1 MMKVSDFQY
10 DLPERLIAQEPAPQ
24 RDASRLMILN
34 RRTGARQHARFR
46 DLPRFLEPGDL
57 LILNDTR
64 VLPARLAARKPTGG
78 RIEVLLLERVEPWAG
93 GCSDGATSRLR
104 EGVAE
109 SRQEWRAL
117 VRGFKRRAGGARFTF
132 PGGVTVEVIGREP
145 SSDGA
150 GSGEYGEV
158 VRVLLEAEGSVEEA
172 LHAAGR
178 PPTPPYL
185 KREIG
190 DPRLGTARD
199 RYQTVYAS
207 SPGAVA
213 APTAGLHFTR
223 ELLDEIR
230 ARGVEVESLTLHVGW
245 GTFKPVR
252 VENVEEHRVDAEP
265 CVLPR
270 RLVGAFE
277 RARRRGGRAV
287 AVGTTVARALEYS
300 AEREGIR
307 SGRGSC
313 DLVIR
318 PGHRF
323 RIVDALVT
331 NFHLPGSSL
340 LFLVAAFAGRDRILG
355 AYREAIEMEYRFY
368 SYGDAMLIS

>member
-10 DLPERLIAQEPAPQ
+10 DLPDRLIAQEPAPQ
-24 RDASRLMILN
+24 RDASRLMVLD

-57 LILNDTR
+57 LILNDTE
-64 VLPARLAARKPTGG
+64 VLPARLEARKATGG
-78 RIEVLLLERVEPWAG
+78 RIEVLLLERVEPRADGGGDGTAGRRQGGVAG
-93 GCSDGATSRLR
+93 G
-104 EGVAE
+104 
-109 SRQEWRAL
+109 RQEWRAL
-117 VRGFKRRAGGARFTF
+117 VRGFGRRAGGARFTF
-132 PGGVTVEVIGREP
+132 PGGVTAEVIAREA
-145 SSDGA
+145 SSGGA
-150 GSGEYGEV
+150 GTGAYGEV

-172 LHAAGR
+172 LRAAGR
-178 PPTPPYL
+178 PPTPPYIR
-185 KREIG
+185 REIG
-190 DPRLGTARD
+190 DPRLGTDRD

-223 ELLDEIR
+223 GLLDEIR

-252 VENVEEHRVDAEP
+252 VENVEEHRVDPEP
-265 CVLPR
+265 CVVPR
-270 RLVGAFE
+270 RLAEAFE
-277 RARRRGGRAV
+277 SLRRRGGRAV
-287 AVGTTVARALEYS
+287 AVGTTVARALEHS
-300 AEREGIR
+300 AEGEGIR
-307 SGRGSC
+307 PGGGRC

-323 RIVDALVT
+323 RAIDALVT

-340 LFLVAAFAGRDRILG
+340 LFLVAAFAGRDRILD

-368 SYGDAMLIS
+368 SYGDAMLIL